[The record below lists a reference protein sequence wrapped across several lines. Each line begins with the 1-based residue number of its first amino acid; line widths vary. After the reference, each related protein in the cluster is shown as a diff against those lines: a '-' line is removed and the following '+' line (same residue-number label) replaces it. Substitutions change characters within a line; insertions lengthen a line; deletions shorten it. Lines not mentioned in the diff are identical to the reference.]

1 MNMLKHTATIIA
13 VALSLAASSSCGTD
27 DPEPEPVPPQGTE
40 TPEPEPEP
48 EPELTVNPYENYYN
62 NRDERRYVDSRLWRA
77 WQETP
82 ATLFGLDKAFENA
95 EPEEENKQELDR
107 QWKELMF
114 GQAAKG

>member
-1 MNMLKHTATIIA
+1 MPPRLDEAFLRVLRAQAAEMPEQRFYANGQPFGEIA
-13 VALSLAASSSCGTD
+13 NLQQT
-27 DPEPEPVPPQGTE
+27 
-40 TPEPEPEP
+40 PEPEP

-95 EPEEENKQELDR
+95 EPEEENKQEFDR